1 MDDPY
6 PQDGTSFYIPEVPQ
20 ETKQLLEDERNL
32 SALASP
38 FIDQVMN
45 WFDEQ
50 MQEFDSIDLAL
61 YEAKARGVEI
71 DSVLVALNIC
81 KEKFND
87 KKLDF
92 SNLKMNL
99 KKD

>member
-6 PQDGTSFYIPEVPQ
+6 PQDGSSFYIPEVPK
-20 ETKQLLEDERNL
+20 ETKQALEDERNL

-45 WFDEQ
+45 WFEIQ
-50 MQEFDSIDLAL
+50 MKEFDSIDLAL

-81 KEKFND
+81 KEKFNE
-87 KKLDF
+87 KKSEL
-92 SNLKMNL
+92 SALKMNL